1 MLCIFHILHEVTSNR
16 IPVEIFIDE
25 IDHTRFTACHN
36 GRCEVSELHE
46 YTRLALARVCT
57 RSVLAKYKD
66 TVFIFDISISSL
78 AICYARYANHYT
90 DIFIQCKHYLHLQCD
105 LSPIE
110 DVTCWYDT
118 PSLYTLKGNPCNP
131 H

>member
-46 YTRLALARVCT
+46 YTTCISKGVHT
-57 RSVLAKYKD
+57 ISV
-66 TVFIFDISISSL
+66 S
-78 AICYARYANHYT
+78 
-90 DIFIQCKHYLHLQCD
+90 
-105 LSPIE
+105 
-110 DVTCWYDT
+110 
-118 PSLYTLKGNPCNP
+118 
-131 H
+131 